1 MSQQNQQAPTIT
13 VAGRLVAGD
22 VVRGKTEDA
31 DGRPLLIKNGPNA
44 GQPRTE
50 WYAGLAV
57 PKNPSVPDWKMEPWG
72 QTIMQVARQ
81 SFPNMFDAQG
91 NLHPN
96 MQFAF
101 KVTDGDSQIP
111 NTKNIKPCDRE
122 GWSGHWV
129 IHFANGFAPKLYQ
142 MLQGDPSAIALQPG
156 IEIKT
161 GYYAEIF
168 GSIVGN
174 NATGNQC
181 GVFINMSMVCL
192 RGYGP
197 EIQVGPSVEAAGF
210 GQSAAPVG
218 ASATPVGGVG
228 QSAAPTQQQSQVT
241 NPPPVPN
248 AQETIATPPVEPAT
262 DLVNPPPVPNVEPKF
277 EYSGKVHTMAEWIAM
292 PGWTESMVQ
301 QHCKPV

>member
-1 MSQQNQQAPTIT
+1 MSQQNSAPTIT
-13 VAGRLVAGD
+13 LAGRLIAGD

-31 DGRPLLIKNGPNA
+31 DGRPLMIKNGPNA

-57 PKNPSVPDWKMEPWG
+57 PKNPNVTDWKQEPWG
-72 QTIMQVARQ
+72 QTIIQVARQ
-81 SFPNMFDAQG
+81 SFPNLFDAVG
-91 NLHPN
+91 NLLNPQQ
-96 MQFAF
+96 QFAF

-111 NTKNIKPCDRE
+111 NTKGIKPCDRE

-129 IHFANGFAPKLYQ
+129 VHFANGFAPKLYQ
-142 MLQGDPSAIALQPG
+142 LLQGDPSPVALQPG
-156 IEIKT
+156 NEIKT

-168 GSIVGN
+168 GSVVGN
-174 NATGNQC
+174 NASGNQC

-210 GQSAAPVG
+210 GASAAPAG
-218 ASATPVGGVG
+218 ASQTPVGGVG
-228 QSAAPTQQQSQVT
+228 QQSPVVNQPQESVAT
-241 NPPPVPN
+241 PPPVEPAMDLVAPPPVPN
-248 AQETIATPPVEPAT
+248 AEPSY
-262 DLVNPPPVPNVEPKF
+262 
-277 EYSGKVHTMAEWIAM
+277 EYNGTVHTKSEWLAM
-292 PGWTESMVQ
+292 PGWTESMIT